1 MEVVAAMRVP
11 ALALVGASGRIQ
23 RSTESFRSR
32 VELTAELCDELPEI
46 EAVLTGQATQAT
58 VSLDELQALVEA
70 VVDARGNRCAL
81 MTLPAEP
88 AATSDDVEN
97 AILREP
103 LDDSPAIVW
112 LKDLDGRHMRVN
124 QHFVTFLRNP
134 EDEIRGR
141 TDAELPPA
149 GTVDGPRLEDPEIA
163 MPEPIEFEY
172 TVPAYKE
179 RPPLAVVRF
188 SIHARDGESVGVCG
202 VAAPLAKADVARAEA
217 ERLIRIERWSFLD
230 PESIRAEL
238 LEEWGVRI
246 DEEPVEGLELA
257 PVDFDGS
264 ERPDGEPG
272 PAQPLV
278 TEVERIVY
286 IERDG
291 DGDHTAAIEAAAAA
305 RDEAMALRE
314 QAIAARDEAL
324 AAREALEHQRQ
335 SLEAQLEEARRASE
349 RHRSEL
355 EAARDAVSTARAETD
370 RIRSGSSANAD
381 ELAQARRQAQELR
394 AQVALAQKQLDAP
407 RCTAAAQ
414 ASKPASSA
422 SQPGLAV
429 QVPMRPRQ
437 QPAQPSEPAP
447 RSAPPPVAPA
457 PVVAPKPAAP
467 VAQPQPAARPQPVPQ
482 PPSAPAAQPP
492 VAPAAQTP
500 AAPAAQP
507 PAAPAAQSSAA
518 PAAQP
523 PPVAHAPTYAPP
535 PAKPEHRG
543 LMSRLR
549 RRRR

>member
-1 MEVVAAMRVP
+1 MRVP

-23 RSTESFRSR
+23 CSTESFRSR
-32 VELTAELCDELPEI
+32 VELTAELCDELPEL
-46 EAVLTGQATQAT
+46 EAVLTGQASQAT
-58 VSLDELQALVEA
+58 ISLDELQALVEA
-70 VVDARGNRCAL
+70 VVDVRGNRCAL
-81 MTLPAEP
+81 MTLPAES
-88 AATSDDVEN
+88 AATSDDLEN
-97 AILREP
+97 AILREQ

-112 LKDLDGRHMRVN
+112 LKDRDGRHMRVN

-246 DEEPVEGLELA
+246 DEEPVEGLELT
-257 PVDFDGS
+257 PQEF
-264 ERPDGEPG
+264 DGEPR
-272 PAQPLV
+272 PTEPLV

-291 DGDHTAAIEAAAAA
+291 DGDYTAALDAATAA
-305 RDEAMALRE
+305 RDDATARRD
-314 QAIAARDEAL
+314 QAIADRDEAL
-324 AAREALEHQRQ
+324 AAREGLEQQRQ
-335 SLEAQLEEARRASE
+335 SLEAQLDQARRAAE

-355 EAARDAVSTARAETD
+355 EAARDAVSAARAETD
-370 RIRSGSSANAD
+370 RTRSGSSASAG
-381 ELAQARRQAQELR
+381 ELAQARREAQQLR
-394 AQVALAQKQLDAP
+394 AQVALAQKQLEVP

-414 ASKPASSA
+414 ASKPSSSA
-422 SQPGLAV
+422 AQPGIAV
-429 QVPMRPRQ
+429 QVPVRQRQRQ
-437 QPAQPSEPAP
+437 QPAQPAAPAPAP
-447 RSAPPPVAPA
+447 RSAPPPAPT
-457 PVVAPKPAAP
+457 PAAP
-467 VAQPQPAARPQPVPQ
+467 VAQPSPPAPAAQPQPAARPQPVTPPQ
-482 PPSAPAAQPP
+482 PAPAQPQPAPTQPQPAARPAEAQPAPQRPSAP
-492 VAPAAQTP
+492 
-500 AAPAAQP
+500 
-507 PAAPAAQSSAA
+507 S
-518 PAAQP
+518 AQP
-523 PPVAHAPTYAPP
+523 PPVAQAPAYAPP

>member
-23 RSTESFRSR
+23 CSTESFRSR

-70 VVDARGNRCAL
+70 VVDVRGNRYAL

-88 AATSDDVEN
+88 AATSDDVDN

-257 PVDFDGS
+257 PEDFDGP
-264 ERPDGEPG
+264 ERADGEPG

-291 DGDHTAAIEAAAAA
+291 DGDQVAAIEAAATA
-305 RDEAMALRE
+305 RDEATALRD

-349 RHRSEL
+349 RHRSAL

-370 RIRSGSSANAD
+370 RIRAGSSAGAD

-394 AQVALAQKQLDAP
+394 AQVALAQKQLEAP

-429 QVPMRPRQ
+429 QVPMRQRQ
-437 QPAQPSEPAP
+437 QAAQPSAPAP
-447 RSAPPPVAPA
+447 RSAPPPAPAVPSVPVAEPKPPA
-457 PVVAPKPAAP
+457 PVV
-467 VAQPQPAARPQPVPQ
+467 QPRPAARPEAAPQ
-482 PPSAPAAQPP
+482 R
-492 VAPAAQTP
+492 P

-507 PAAPAAQSSAA
+507 PAAPAAEPPAA
-518 PAAQP
+518 RAAQP
-523 PPVAHAPTYAPP
+523 APVAQAPAYAPP
-535 PAKPEHRG
+535 SAKPEHRG

>member
-23 RSTESFRSR
+23 CSTESFRSR

-70 VVDARGNRCAL
+70 VVDARGNRYAL

-149 GTVDGPRLEDPEIA
+149 GTVDGPRLENPEIA

-246 DEEPVEGLELA
+246 DEEPVGGVDLV
-257 PVDFDGS
+257 PGDFDGS
-264 ERPDGEPG
+264 EPRPGGEAG
-272 PAQPLV
+272 PVQPLV

-291 DGDHTAAIEAAAAA
+291 DGDHIAAIEAAAAA
-305 RDEAMALRE
+305 RDEATALRD
-314 QAIAARDEAL
+314 QAIAARDEAH
-324 AAREALEHQRQ
+324 AAREAVEHQRQ
-335 SLEAQLEEARRASE
+335 SLETQLEEARRASE

-394 AQVALAQKQLDAP
+394 AQVALAQKQLEAP

-429 QVPMRPRQ
+429 QVPTRPRQ
-437 QPAQPSEPAP
+437 QPAQPSAPAP
-447 RSAPPPVAPA
+447 RSATPPA
-457 PVVAPKPAAP
+457 PVPPAPASAP
-467 VAQPQPAARPQPVPQ
+467 VAQPKPPAPVAQPKPPARPQPAPQ
-482 PPSAPAAQPP
+482 PR
-492 VAPAAQTP
+492 

-507 PAAPAAQSSAA
+507 PAVSAAQPPAAT
-518 PAAQP
+518 AAQP
-523 PPVAHAPTYAPP
+523 PPVTSAPAYAPP